1 MSESAKEHWRTVV
14 LGAFSGL
21 LALGAITAI
30 EVIVEDMAPGVLRRK
45 RVKVTVRVTP
55 LAKVEDIEADVF
67 FYVAASGPA
76 LVDEEAA

>member
-1 MSESAKEHWRTVV
+1 
-14 LGAFSGL
+14 
-21 LALGAITAI
+21 
-30 EVIVEDMAPGVLRRK
+30 MAPGVLRRK